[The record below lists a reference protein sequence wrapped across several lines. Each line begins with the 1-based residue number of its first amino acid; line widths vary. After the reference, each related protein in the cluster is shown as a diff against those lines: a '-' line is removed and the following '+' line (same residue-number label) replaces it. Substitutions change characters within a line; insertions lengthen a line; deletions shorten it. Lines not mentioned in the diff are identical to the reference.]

1 MNKKI
6 DPWKLKELSQRPTKD
21 EVRSTIERAQM
32 EENSKEPYSLNAMN
46 VEEVPAQWMKQKDA
60 SPGTEKWRP
69 KGSRKVRVEKKGS
82 RDPLALFARN
92 MKYGK
97 TFVLSVRKPIS
108 IEEIQFRIHQV
119 LGKGDW

>member
-32 EENSKEPYSLNAMN
+32 EENSKEPYSLNAI
-46 VEEVPAQWMKQKDA
+46 
-60 SPGTEKWRP
+60 
-69 KGSRKVRVEKKGS
+69 
-82 RDPLALFARN
+82 DPLALFARN